1 MHDRILEIQLAIII
15 VQLQRQTPTLAYVRA
30 GVGKLLAFFKIEK
43 EPAPSPAPTTSAES

>member
-43 EPAPSPAPTTSAES
+43 DAPAPATSTEAK